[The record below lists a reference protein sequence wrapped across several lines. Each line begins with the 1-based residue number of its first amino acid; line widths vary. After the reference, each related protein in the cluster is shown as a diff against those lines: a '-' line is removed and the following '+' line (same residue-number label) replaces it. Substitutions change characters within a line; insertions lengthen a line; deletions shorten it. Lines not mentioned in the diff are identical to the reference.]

1 MRFPVRWIRFAVILA
16 AATALLSGL
25 TVQAQQ
31 PPGGA
36 EGGELAQLY
45 ASGMAAFQAGDYAKA
60 ATDLEAVINKAEFSP
75 QLEPAFFSV
84 GSAYFNAGNYA
95 KAIAAF
101 NNYQK
106 KFPNGPHAAEVVF
119 GLAQS
124 NLQTKNY
131 AEAANQFTALGKDS
145 RFKDQALF
153 FSAAAN
159 KDGGKVDAAIADL
172 EKLAAGELKS
182 ALSVRGLM
190 MLAQLYSQKGKADK
204 VIPLINKLHERI
216 SLVDNIVELNAM
228 TVELGDQLYSKNFY
242 ADALECYRAAYPRE
256 QIVRLQNE
264 RLTAMQRTIDENLNT
279 MKADP
284 SQVGQ
289 LVIANNQLKADIARS
304 RQLLEDFEKLP
315 SITPAIYIR
324 MARCFYEADRKWESI
339 VVNQELV
346 DKFPDAREREPAL
359 FGLIAAL
366 AEVNQAQKA
375 QQRCEQ
381 YLKEFKTGP
390 NADTVGYMLGVVSLQ
405 ANDAQAAEG
414 YFKRML
420 ETQPQN
426 KFNDQMR
433 FLLGNAKFQAGK
445 HDEAV
450 AEYKKYLNDFPK
462 GENVEE
468 ANYRLAL
475 TALFSGK
482 YQEAMDQLQAYMKK
496 YPKGQ
501 FVSDAKYRL
510 AVCKYAA
517 SLYDEVIADCQA
529 WEREYG
535 KNQQLGEVLALL
547 GDAYGAKDQVN
558 EAIPVY
564 INSYKTATTDE
575 VVNYSLFAASKL
587 LQKRGEWD
595 KVAELFRE
603 FIELKPDS
611 PTVISGLYWI
621 GKAKAH
627 EGKMDEAKRLTADTI
642 KKYIADPNR
651 DAVELLLTQLAQLCV
666 KKKAPAAVAE
676 TSPSPSPAGV
686 VAGDVSPTGLTSPT
700 GQTNQTAHTSPGTSP
715 ATPASS
721 PQGLEAMM
729 DNSPFAVATDA
740 ASAAANPIPAKDLY
754 VASASRSSE
763 GDTVTLASVSDKN
776 FKEYLTTKGP
786 SEHGYSISKIEW
798 SDQGGANKVVAL
810 TVTKQRQS
818 SPETAES
825 AAPQIDPGA
834 ELDSLLGSSEQDQ
847 SPTTRA
853 RVIYAKA
860 ELARLRK
867 QPAEEEK
874 NIGRIAG
881 EFKPD
886 DLSPVLLGRAGDHL
900 LAKQKFDDAAKF
912 YQKLLEEFPKS
923 DYADFG
929 YAGLGE
935 IAFQKKDLTAALRY
949 FNDGT
954 EKIAASQKLKDLTVG
969 KAKTLFALDKLDEA
983 KKGFEQVASVR
994 EWRGESTAFSVF
1006 SLGEIEAKRG
1016 RWAEA
1021 NAYFQRVYVAYQKFL
1036 PWVAKAYL
1044 RSGES
1049 FEKLGKTQEAA
1060 NTYRELLRNEKLS
1073 SFAEAAEA
1081 KQRLKAL
1088 GQG

>member
-1 MRFPVRWIRFAVILA
+1 MRFPVRWIRFACTLA
-16 AATALLSGL
+16 TVATFSSGL
-25 TVQAQQ
+25 TAQAQQ
-31 PPGGA
+31 PAGGS

-45 ASGMAAFQAGDYAKA
+45 ASGMAAFQSGDYAKA
-60 ATDLEAVINKAEFSP
+60 AADLEALVNKAEFSP
-75 QLEPAFFSV
+75 QLEPAYFSL
-84 GSAYFNAGNYA
+84 GSAYFNAGNYP

-106 KFPNGPHAAEVVF
+106 KFPNGPHTAETVF
-119 GLAQS
+119 GLAQA

-131 AEAANQFTALGKDS
+131 GEAANQFAALAKDS

-153 FSAAAN
+153 FSATAN
-159 KDGGKVDAAIADL
+159 KDAGKIDVAIADL
-172 EKLAAGELKS
+172 EKLAGGELKS
-182 ALSVRGLM
+182 PLSVRGVM

-216 SLVDNIVELNAM
+216 GLVDNIVELNAM

-256 QIVRLQNE
+256 QIIRLQNE

-289 LVIANNQLKADIARS
+289 LVIANNQLKADLARS
-304 RQLLEDFEKLP
+304 RQLLEEFQKLP

-324 MARCFYEADRKWESI
+324 MARCFYEADKKWESI

-359 FGLIAAL
+359 FGLIASL

-390 NADTVGYMLGVVSLQ
+390 NADTVGYMMGVVSLQ
-405 ANDAQAAEG
+405 ANDPQAAEG
-414 YFKRML
+414 YFKRTL

-426 KFNDQMR
+426 KFAEQMR

-445 HDEAV
+445 HDEAI

-482 YQEAMDQLQAYMKK
+482 YQDAMDQLHAYMKK
-496 YPKGQ
+496 YPNGQ

-517 SLYDEVIADCQA
+517 SLYDEVIADCKA
-529 WEREYG
+529 WEREYP

-547 GDAYGAKDQVN
+547 GDAYGAKDQTN
-558 EAIPVY
+558 EAIPIY

-575 VVNYSLFAASKL
+575 VMNYSLFAASKL
-587 LQKRGEWD
+587 LQKRGDWD
-595 KVAELFRE
+595 KVADLFRE

-627 EGKMDEAKRLTADTI
+627 EGKIDEAKRLTADTI

-666 KKKAPAAVAE
+666 KKKAPAATPE
-676 TSPSPSPAGV
+676 TSPAPAASPV
-686 VAGDVSPTGLTSPT
+686 VAGVGDP
-700 GQTNQTAHTSPGTSP
+700 GQ
-715 ATPASS
+715 
-721 PQGLEAMM
+721 
-729 DNSPFAVATDA
+729 
-740 ASAAANPIPAKDLY
+740 SAPSFAKDLY
-754 VASASRSSE
+754 VANVSRSPD
-763 GDTVTLASVSDKN
+763 GDVVTLASASDKN
-776 FKEYLTTKGP
+776 FKEVIVGNGP
-786 SEHGYSISKIEW
+786 NEHGYGISNIEW
-798 SDQGGANKVVAL
+798 SDRTGESKPTKL
-810 TVTKQRQS
+810 TISKDGQS
-818 SPETAES
+818 APLTG
-825 AAPQIDPGA
+825 AAPASTTPATTSPGASPSSEAIADATPAPDPGA
-834 ELDSLLGSSEQDQ
+834 ELDALLGSAEQDQ
-847 SPTTRA
+847 NPTTRA

-860 ELARLRK
+860 ELARLRR

-874 NIGRIAG
+874 NIGRIAT

-886 DLSPVLLGRAGDHL
+886 DLSPVLLGRAGDLL
-900 LAKQKFDDAAKF
+900 LAKQKLDDAAKF

-935 IAFQKKDLTAALRY
+935 IAYQKKDLTAALRY

-1081 KQRLKAL
+1081 RQRLQAL

>member
-1 MRFPVRWIRFAVILA
+1 M
-16 AATALLSGL
+16 
-25 TVQAQQ
+25 
-31 PPGGA
+31 
-36 EGGELAQLY
+36 
-45 ASGMAAFQAGDYAKA
+45 
-60 ATDLEAVINKAEFSP
+60 
-75 QLEPAFFSV
+75 
-84 GSAYFNAGNYA
+84 
-95 KAIAAF
+95 
-101 NNYQK
+101 
-106 KFPNGPHAAEVVF
+106 
-119 GLAQS
+119 
-124 NLQTKNY
+124 
-131 AEAANQFTALGKDS
+131 
-145 RFKDQALF
+145 F
-153 FSAAAN
+153 FSATAN
-159 KDGGKVDAAIADL
+159 KEAGKIDVAIADL
-172 EKLAAGELKS
+172 EKLAGGELKS
-182 ALSVRGLM
+182 AISVRGIM

-216 SLVDNIVELNAM
+216 GLVDNIVELNAM

-242 ADALECYRAAYPRE
+242 PDALECYRAAYPRE

-264 RLTAMQRTIDENLNT
+264 RLAVMQRTIDENLNT
-279 MKADP
+279 MKADS
-284 SQVGQ
+284 SQVSQ
-289 LVIANNQLKADIARS
+289 LVIANNQLKADLARS
-304 RQLLEDFEKLP
+304 RQLLEEFQKLP

-324 MARCFYEADRKWESI
+324 MARCFYEADKKWESI

-359 FGLIAAL
+359 FGLIASL
-366 AEVNQAQKA
+366 AEVGQAQKA

-381 YLKEFKTGP
+381 YLREFKTGP
-390 NADTVGYMLGVVSLQ
+390 NADTVGYMLGVVALQ
-405 ANDAQAAEG
+405 ANEPQTAET
-414 YFKRML
+414 YFNRML
-420 ETQPQN
+420 EAQPQN
-426 KFNDQMR
+426 KFADQMR

-445 HDEAV
+445 HDEAI

-462 GENVEE
+462 GQNVEE

-496 YPKGQ
+496 FSGGQ

-517 SLYDEVIADCQA
+517 SLYDEVIADCKA
-529 WEREYG
+529 WEREYP

-547 GDAYGAKDQVN
+547 GDAYGASDRVN

-595 KVAELFRE
+595 KVADLFRE

-611 PTVISGLYWI
+611 SNVISALYWI
-621 GKAKAH
+621 GKAKAR

-651 DAVELLLTQLAQLCV
+651 EAVELLLTQLAQLCV
-666 KKKAPAAVAE
+666 KRKTPAPAETGSSATPETSPAGSPAVVAAGPSPSP
-676 TSPSPSPAGV
+676 TAAGDQPPASPSPSSAEP
-686 VAGDVSPTGLTSPT
+686 VAPSPSPEI
-700 GQTNQTAHTSPGTSP
+700 AAAD
-715 ATPASS
+715 ATP
-721 PQGLEAMM
+721 P
-729 DNSPFAVATDA
+729 P
-740 ASAAANPIPAKDLY
+740 
-754 VASASRSSE
+754 
-763 GDTVTLASVSDKN
+763 
-776 FKEYLTTKGP
+776 
-786 SEHGYSISKIEW
+786 
-798 SDQGGANKVVAL
+798 
-810 TVTKQRQS
+810 
-818 SPETAES
+818 
-825 AAPQIDPGA
+825 DPGA
-834 ELDSLLGSSEQDQ
+834 ELDSLLGSAEQDQ
-847 SPTTRA
+847 TPTARA
-853 RVIYAKA
+853 RVIYTKA
-860 ELARLRK
+860 ELARLSR

-874 NIGRIAG
+874 NIGRIAS

-886 DLSPVLLGRAGDHL
+886 DLSPILLGRAGDYL
-900 LAKQKFDDAAKF
+900 LTKQKFDDAAKF

-929 YAGLGE
+929 YNGLGE
-935 IAFQKKDLTAALRY
+935 IAFQKRELPAALRY
-949 FNDGT
+949 FTDGT
-954 EKIAASQKLKDLTVG
+954 EKVAASQKLKDLTVG
-969 KAKTLFALDKLDEA
+969 RAKTLFALDKLDEA

-1021 NAYFQRVYVAYQKFL
+1021 NAYYQRVYVAYQKFL

-1073 SFAEAAEA
+1073 SFAETAEA
-1081 KQRLKAL
+1081 RQRLQAL